1 MTSTWSCTPA
11 AARPSSASPGSG
23 PSVTPSSSVATAP
36 STGAAPARPPP
47 HAPVLPLPRRRRSP
61 PTRTGAAR
69 SRPLYCRHG
78 RALLHV
84 ADGGGCWHLVVW
96 DAVTGYQQRLPEPGI
111 PYWLEYSAVV
121 FCAVACCD
129 HLDCHGGPFP
139 VAFIANN
146 NATADPSEWSVTV
159 SLDTDSGP
167 YAIPSDADHV
177 FFCYIPHVHQRR
189 GAIVGDEIYFTL
201 RQLNVITKYDWK
213 GAGVIFVSTDA
224 GLFTLALKTQRVTKV
239 GERGDYF
246 SVLPYMSFYTPDRC
260 RLSSVA
266 RID

>member
-1 MTSTWSCTPA
+1 MVLHSRC
-11 AARPSSASPGSG
+11 SSALVCKPWLR
-23 PSVTPSSSVATAP
+23 TFCD
-36 STGAAPARPPP
+36 
-47 HAPVLPLPRRRRSP
+47 PVFLLLPLPRRRRSP

-146 NATADPSEWSVTV
+146 NATADPSEWSVTR
-159 SLDTDSGP
+159 SRHSG
-167 YAIPSDADHV
+167 
-177 FFCYIPHVHQRR
+177 
-189 GAIVGDEIYFTL
+189 
-201 RQLNVITKYDWK
+201 
-213 GAGVIFVSTDA
+213 
-224 GLFTLALKTQRVTKV
+224 
-239 GERGDYF
+239 
-246 SVLPYMSFYTPDRC
+246 
-260 RLSSVA
+260 
-266 RID
+266 